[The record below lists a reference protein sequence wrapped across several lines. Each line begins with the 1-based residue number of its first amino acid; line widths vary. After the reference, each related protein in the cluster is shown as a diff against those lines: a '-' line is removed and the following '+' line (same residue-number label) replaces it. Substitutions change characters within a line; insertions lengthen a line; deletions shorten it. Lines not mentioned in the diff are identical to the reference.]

1 MVEVKELINL
11 QGKALIVSSLW
22 GLRLYGFRE
31 TIVCLTVC
39 PPLSLGLLIFSLRV
53 CGAGLGPRSSMNCGL
68 TTTWAEFLFG
78 QGRCSLFLGVSFV
91 GSAAIFAPK
100 GVK

>member
-1 MVEVKELINL
+1 LINL

-39 PPLSLGLLIFSLRV
+39 PPLSLGLLIFFSERV
-53 CGAGLGPRSSMNCGL
+53 WSRFGAKKLNELWFDYNLG
-68 TTTWAEFLFG
+68 
-78 QGRCSLFLGVSFV
+78 
-91 GSAAIFAPK
+91 
-100 GVK
+100 

>member
-1 MVEVKELINL
+1 
-11 QGKALIVSSLW
+11 
-22 GLRLYGFRE
+22 
-31 TIVCLTVC
+31 
-39 PPLSLGLLIFSLRV
+39 
-53 CGAGLGPRSSMNCGL
+53 MNCGL